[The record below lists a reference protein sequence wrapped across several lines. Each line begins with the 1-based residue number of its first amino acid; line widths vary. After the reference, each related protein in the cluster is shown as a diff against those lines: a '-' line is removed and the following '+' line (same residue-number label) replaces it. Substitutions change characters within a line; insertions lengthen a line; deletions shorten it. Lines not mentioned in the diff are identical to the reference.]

1 VKKKRKQNQSTQS
14 TTKQS
19 DERLTLKDQL
29 SESVFTKL
37 LETKSSL
44 TAEQQRREEEEQAK
58 KLFEK
63 KQREKNMSFEE
74 LLDQYGEKGSK
85 F

>member
-1 VKKKRKQNQSTQS
+1 MFIFSKLQAAKTALTEDQKKK
-14 TTKQS
+14 
-19 DERLTLKDQL
+19 
-29 SESVFTKL
+29 
-37 LETKSSL
+37 
-44 TAEQQRREEEEQAK
+44 EEEEHAR

-74 LLDQYGEKGSK
+74 LLEQYGDKGSK